1 MSMRT
6 MVAVLTVLTVGCGTE
21 PAKAP
26 SEITI
31 VVDAAFQS
39 DAALMARVRSAAALW
54 SSVGATVNVATSGE
68 GIPLRLV
75 PAAQWNHL
83 ASVYGSQGSD
93 GIEMQQEGLTSLLP
107 GEQVLALAHEMGHA
121 LGLWHVDDQ
130 HAVMYRYVNH
140 PLAAEGLTQA
150 DAAEYFSVHP

>member
-1 MSMRT
+1 M
-6 MVAVLTVLTVGCGTE
+6 MVALAVMVVGCGTQQ
-21 PAKAP
+21 AAAP
-26 SEITI
+26 SDITL
-31 VVDAAFQS
+31 VADAAFQS
-39 DAALMARVRSAAALW
+39 DAALMTRVREAADLW
-54 SSVGATVNVATSGE
+54 SSVGATVHVATSGE
-68 GIPLRLV
+68 GMPLRLI
-75 PAAQWNHL
+75 PAAQWDHL
-83 ASVYGSQGSD
+83 DSVCGSQGSD